1 MDWYYILFVVVFTIF
16 IIKNIISWIAGE
28 VDVDFD
34 LDENID
40 YDISSMFSFKGIIH
54 FLLGFSSYLS
64 LNGYFHGN
72 AKIIFTDYVIGI
84 IVGCVFM
91 IGLWY
96 LYKLMMKFNHA
107 NHDNPDFFGMDCT
120 VLTNLGNGSYVVMI
134 NTPQGS
140 FKKTINHINNDKDI
154 SIGSQL
160 RIAKDMSNNKYV
172 IH

>member
-1 MDWYYILFVVVFTIF
+1 
-16 IIKNIISWIAGE
+16 
-28 VDVDFD
+28 
-34 LDENID
+34 
-40 YDISSMFSFKGIIH
+40 
-54 FLLGFSSYLS
+54 
-64 LNGYFHGN
+64 
-72 AKIIFTDYVIGI
+72 
-84 IVGCVFM
+84 
-91 IGLWY
+91 
-96 LYKLMMKFNHA
+96 MMKFNHS
-107 NHDNPDFFGMDCT
+107 NHDNPVFFVMYCT

>member
-1 MDWYYILFVVVFTIF
+1 MDWYYILFAIVFTIF
-16 IIKNIISWIAGE
+16 IIKTIISWVAGE

-34 LDENID
+34 LDGDID
-40 YDISSMFSFKGIIH
+40 FDISSMFSFKGILH

-64 LNGYFHGN
+64 LVGYFYSN
-72 AKIIFTDYVIGI
+72 TKIIFVDYAIAT
-84 IVGCVFM
+84 IVGFIFM

-96 LYKLMMKFNHA
+96 LYKLMMKFNHI
-107 NHDNPDFFGMDCT
+107 NQDNPDFCGMDCT
-120 VLTNLGNGSYVVMI
+120 VLTNLGGGRYTVMI

-140 FKKTINHINNDKDI
+140 FKKTMNHINNDKDI

-160 RIAKDMSNNKYV
+160 RIAKDISNNVYV